1 MNARICFYFSTLR
14 ASSQVVG
21 AAMNKNLSKSNNK
34 KVSKTPRQKRIQSTT
49 ALRLHYKFWILFGV
63 LILAGISIV
72 LRLET
77 PVVWTFLYGIGGW
90 AALTTNPGNP
100 FH

>member
-1 MNARICFYFSTLR
+1 
-14 ASSQVVG
+14 
-21 AAMNKNLSKSNNK
+21 MNKNLSKSK
-34 KVSKTPRQKRIQSTT
+34 SEKASKTSHKKRSQSTT
-49 ALRLHYKFWILFGV
+49 KLRLHYKFCILIGV

-90 AALTTNPGNP
+90 AALTTNPGSNLR
-100 FH
+100 

>member
-1 MNARICFYFSTLR
+1 
-14 ASSQVVG
+14 
-21 AAMNKNLSKSNNK
+21 MNKNLSKPNK
-34 KVSKTPRQKRIQSTT
+34 NEKVLKTPRQKHNRSTA
-49 ALRLHYKFWILFGV
+49 ALRLHYKFWILIGV

-90 AALTTNPGNP
+90 AALTTNPGNNLR
-100 FH
+100 

>member
-1 MNARICFYFSTLR
+1 VNARLCFYFSTLR

-21 AAMNKNLSKSNNK
+21 AAMNKKPLKSKKDKISTK
-34 KVSKTPRQKRIQSTT
+34 THSKRNHSIAS
-49 ALRLHYKFWILFGV
+49 LRLQYKFWILIGV

-90 AALTTNPGNP
+90 AALTTNPGGNLR
-100 FH
+100 